1 MLTTEAHIQTNDPSR
16 YLVQLCRHAQLAHR
30 IPHRRRS
37 SHDGGDAQPPSKVQ
51 HVEWSQTRGTVDFGW
66 AKCTMQAT
74 PGTLIL
80 RTEAADE
87 DNLRRV
93 QAIVAADI
101 ERFGTRD
108 HLTVNWQRPASP
120 ATQPS
125 DAG

>member
-1 MLTTEAHIQTNDPSR
+1 MLTTEAHVQTNDPSR
-16 YLVQLCRHAQLAHR
+16 YLVQLCRHAKQAHR
-30 IPHRRRS
+30 IRHRPRS
-37 SHDGGDAQPPSKVQ
+37 HGGGDAQPLPKVL

-66 AKCTMQAT
+66 AKCTMQAS

-93 QAIVAADI
+93 QEIVAADI